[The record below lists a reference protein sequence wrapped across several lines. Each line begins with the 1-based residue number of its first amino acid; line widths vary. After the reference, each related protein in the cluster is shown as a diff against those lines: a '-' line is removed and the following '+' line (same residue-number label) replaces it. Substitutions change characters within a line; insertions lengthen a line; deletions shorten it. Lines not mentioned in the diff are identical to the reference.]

1 MRQLKNQLEDAEFA
15 RTAAMKARQNA
26 ELELAD
32 VQVQLEDVSRGKADL
47 DEKNLRLGREKADLG
62 SHLQEMEEELQDV
75 MRKYKASVSAVTTD
89 QITIQDQAATIQTL
103 EAERNKLREQCAEI
117 SQRLDHMEGEN
128 VSTAQHKRLEL
139 KIRELEKTT
148 KQRQDTQV
156 TRQKEVTEKMVKE
169 KTTKQR

>member
-1 MRQLKNQLEDAEFA
+1 MN
-15 RTAAMKARQNA
+15 
-26 ELELAD
+26 
-32 VQVQLEDVSRGKADL
+32 V
-47 DEKNLRLGREKADLG
+47 RLGREKADLG

-128 VSTAQHKRLEL
+128 VSTAQHKRLEMKEEL
-139 KIRELEKTT
+139 ATVRGKESEVNHKKSDLEKQLEVAEAETLAVRGELKT
-148 KQRQDTQV
+148 ALKQL
-156 TRQKEVTEKMVKE
+156 EVAEAETLA
-169 KTTKQR
+169 